1 MYVNYINYFVFC
13 IFMLVGVYVIRGM
26 DIKLC
31 LLTTSKGNCCW
42 RKYFFKTF
50 KRTDFEGKLEAMFV
64 QVNFRK
70 KNDCQV
76 APITHKNMRLENIC
90 EQLER
95 I

>member
-64 QVNFRK
+64 QINFRK
-70 KNDCQV
+70 K
-76 APITHKNMRLENIC
+76 K
-90 EQLER
+90 
-95 I
+95 